1 MTVDFAL
8 QREKMVDGQLRTT
21 GVTSFPIL
29 AIMSEVPREQ
39 FVPEHLRP
47 FAYIDEDI
55 PVLPNEAGVRRYL
68 MEPSSLARL
77 IQLADIGPQDS
88 VLEIGCAT
96 GYSTA
101 VISRIAAKVVAVESD
116 ANLAEAAQ
124 ENLARLGCD
133 NARVKHGE
141 LAEGYPAE
149 GPYDVIFLNGAV
161 ETVPVKLFNQL
172 AEGGRFACI
181 VGLGNT
187 GTATLWTKV
196 GGELSSRRAF
206 NAAIGLLPGFELE
219 KTFVF

>member
-8 QREKMVDGQLRTT
+8 LREKMVDGQLRAT

-29 AIMSEVPREQ
+29 AVMSEVPREQ
-39 FVPEHLRP
+39 FVPEDLRP
-47 FAYIDEDI
+47 FAYVDEDI
-55 PVLPNEAGVRRYL
+55 PVLPDESGARRYL

-77 IQLADIGPQDS
+77 IQLAEIGPQDS

-101 VISRIAAKVVAVESD
+101 VISRLAASVVAVEGD
-116 ANLAEAAQ
+116 AMLAEMAR

-133 NARVKHGE
+133 NAMVKQGRLGE
-141 LAEGYPAE
+141 GCPAE
-149 GPYDVIFLNGAV
+149 GPYDVIFFNGAV
-161 ETVPVKLFNQL
+161 EIVPEKLFDQL
-172 AEGGRFACI
+172 SDGGRFACV

-187 GTATLWTKV
+187 GFATLWTKV
-196 GGELSSRRAF
+196 DGEISSRRAF
-206 NAAIGLLPGFELE
+206 NAAVGPLPGFELE